1 MPPPNPPAFSDLKYW
16 DNRFSSTSTPFDW
29 LVSANSLD
37 SLVLASIRSIS
48 GERCKILHIGC
59 GSSEL
64 SFRLGELA
72 GKREDVW
79 NTDYS
84 RVVIEQGRAIE
95 EDCLSPTPPASTSTV
110 LDARPPAT
118 GHEEPSGR
126 MNWKVLDLLS
136 VESIT
141 AFRAETKS
149 ESFDL
154 IVDKSTS
161 DAISCGPDLPLPD
174 SDASISSRSAHTIL
188 LHPLELLALN
198 LARLTRPGGRWICIS
213 YSSDRFEFLH
223 QGTSSRTQSG
233 NDGSTL
239 RELEASRCWRLEHKE
254 EIEVETQPERA
265 VDAGIPEGGGVT
277 ARMPVFRPKQ
287 VNYSYILVRTDVLF
301 EP

>member
-1 MPPPNPPAFSDLKYW
+1 MPPTKPPAFSDLAYW
-16 DNRFSSTSTPFDW
+16 DNRFSTTSTPFDW
-29 LVSANSLD
+29 LVSANALD
-37 SLVLASIRSIS
+37 SLVVASIRSS
-48 GERCKILHIGC
+48 SRERCKILHIGC

-64 SFRLGELA
+64 SSRLGELA
-72 GKREDVW
+72 GTRENIW

-95 EDCLSPTPPASTSTV
+95 EK
-110 LDARPPAT
+110 LDARPPKT
-118 GHEEPSGR
+118 GHEEVSGR
-126 MNWKVLDLLS
+126 MNWTVLDLLS
-136 VESIT
+136 EESIT

-174 SDASISSRSAHTIL
+174 SDASISSRSAHPIL

-239 RELEASRCWRLEHKE
+239 RELEASRYWRLEHKE
-254 EIEVETQPERA
+254 EIEVETHSERA
-265 VDAGIPEGGGVT
+265 VDAGIPEGGVT

>member
-16 DNRFSSTSTPFDW
+16 DDRFSTTSTPFDW

-72 GKREDVW
+72 GTREDVW

-84 RVVIEQGRAIE
+84 RVVIEQGQAIE
-95 EDCLSPTPPASTSTV
+95 EERLSPTPPASSSTV
-110 LDARPPAT
+110 LDAGPSAT
-118 GHEEPSGR
+118 GLHEPPGR
-126 MNWKVLDLLS
+126 MHWKVLDLLS
-136 VESIT
+136 QVSIT
-141 AFRAETKS
+141 AFHTETQS
-149 ESFDL
+149 AFFDL
-154 IVDKSTS
+154 LVDKSTS
-161 DAISCGPDLPLPD
+161 DAISCGPDLPRPGLG
-174 SDASISSRSAHTIL
+174 ASMNSRSTHSMM

-213 YSSDRFEFLH
+213 YSSDRFGFLH
-223 QGTSSRTQSG
+223 QGTSSRTRSG

-239 RELEASRCWRLEHKE
+239 RELGASRYWRLEHKE
-254 EIEVETQPERA
+254 EIEVEIQPERA
-265 VDAGIPEGGGVT
+265 VDAGIPEGGVT
-277 ARMPVFRPKQ
+277 ARSPVFRPKQ
-287 VNYSYILVRTDVLF
+287 VNYSYILVRTDVLL